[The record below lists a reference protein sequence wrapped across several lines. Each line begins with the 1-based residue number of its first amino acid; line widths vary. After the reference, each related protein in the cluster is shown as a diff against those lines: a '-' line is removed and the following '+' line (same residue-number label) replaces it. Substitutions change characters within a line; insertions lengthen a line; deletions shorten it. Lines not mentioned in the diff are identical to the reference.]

1 MASVAISALPAVVT
15 PGTADVFPVVQG
27 GTTKKLSM
35 SIAFSIPPPIGASTP
50 NTGAFTTLTASGTIV
65 GSSSVQGASF
75 IVGAS
80 GPTITTGAGVPA
92 TTTPKGSIYF
102 RTGGGVGT
110 TLYVSQGGGTWNP
123 VAGV

>member
-1 MASVAISALPAVVT
+1 MATVAISALPAVVT
-15 PGTADVFPVVQG
+15 PTSSDVTVVVQG
-27 GTTKKLSM
+27 GTTKKLTM
-35 SIAFSIPPPIGASTP
+35 SLRFAIPPPIGSTTA
-50 NTGAFTTLTASGTIV
+50 NTGAFTTLTASSTIV
-65 GSSSVQGASF
+65 GASTVQGTSF

-80 GPTITTGAGVPA
+80 GPTITTGSGVPA
-92 TTTPKGSIYF
+92 STTPKGSVYL